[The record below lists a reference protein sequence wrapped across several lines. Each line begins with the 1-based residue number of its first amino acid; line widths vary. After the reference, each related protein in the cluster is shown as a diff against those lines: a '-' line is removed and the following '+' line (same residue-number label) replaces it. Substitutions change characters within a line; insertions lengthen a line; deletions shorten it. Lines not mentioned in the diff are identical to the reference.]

1 MTVSQAEIDIEK
13 GASAASPYVPRM
25 ARIVAAGQ
33 MTETERFFRL
43 ELEDGKP
50 LGYEPGQFVGVTVF
64 GVGESPISICSSPTQ
79 GNAFELTV
87 RKVGMVTSALM
98 KYGEGDRLGI
108 RGPFGNHFGY
118 EAMKGQD
125 VLFVA
130 GGLGL
135 APTRSLIRYVL
146 DKRKDYGKVTIL
158 VGAREP
164 KLLLFREELA
174 AWLGRKDAD
183 CRVTVDRPDASWKG
197 NVGVITRLF
206 RQVKLEAAQTYA
218 VIVGPPVMF
227 KFTVLEALAGGIPEH
242 RIICSLERHM
252 KCGIGKCGHCQ
263 IRGVYVCRDGPV
275 FTYEQVKRLREGI

>member
-1 MTVSQAEIDIEK
+1 VTQTDIEA
-13 GASAASPYVPRM
+13 GATAESPYVPKM
-25 ARIVAAGQ
+25 ARVVAADQ

-43 ELEDGKP
+43 EMEGPP
-50 LGYEPGQFVGVTVF
+50 LVYEPGQFVGVTVF

-79 GNAFELTV
+79 GDRIELTV
-87 RKVGMVTSALM
+87 RNIGLVTNAL
-98 KYGEGDRLGI
+98 KGFEAGDRLGI
-108 RGPFGNHFGY
+108 RGPFGNGFDY

-146 DKRKDYGKVTIL
+146 DTRDDFGKVTIL
-158 VGAREP
+158 VGARQP
-164 KLLLFREELA
+164 DLLLFRDELVQ
-174 AWLGRKDAD
+174 WTDRNDVETH
-183 CRVTVDRPDASWKG
+183 VTVDRGDAQWQG
-197 NVGVITRLF
+197 EVGVITRLF
-206 RQVKLEAAQTYA
+206 RKIEIDASRTYA

-227 KFTVLEALAGGIPEH
+227 KFTVLEVLASGVPEH

-275 FTYEQVKRLREGI
+275 FTYEQVKGLREGI

>member
-1 MTVSQAEIDIEK
+1 VTQTDIQHGAVAE
-13 GASAASPYVPRM
+13 SPYVPRM
-25 ARIVAAGQ
+25 ARIISAER

-43 ELEDGKP
+43 AMEGDP
-50 LGYEPGQFVGVTVF
+50 LAYEPGQFVGVTVF
-64 GVGESPISICSSPTQ
+64 GVGEAPISLCSSPTQ
-79 GNAFELTV
+79 GPEFELTV
-87 RKVGMVTSALM
+87 RSVGLVTNRLREF
-98 KYGEGDRLGI
+98 GEGDRLGI
-108 RGPFGNHFGY
+108 RGPFGNTFPY

-146 DKRKDYGKVTIL
+146 DNREDYGKVAIL

-164 KLLLFREELA
+164 GLLLFKEELQQ
-174 AWLGRKDAD
+174 WTRRDDTETL
-183 CRVTVDRPDASWKG
+183 VTVDRPDDSWDG

-206 RQVKLEAAQTYA
+206 SKITIEPARTYA
-218 VIVGPPVMF
+218 VVVGPPVMF
-227 KFTVLEALAGGIPEH
+227 KFTVLEALAEGIPES

-252 KCGIGKCGHCQ
+252 KCGVGKCGHCQ
-263 IRGVYVCRDGPV
+263 IRGTYVCRDGPV

>member
-1 MTVSQAEIDIEK
+1 VTQSDIEK
-13 GASAASPYVPRM
+13 GAAAVSPYVPKM
-25 ARIVAAGQ
+25 ARIVAADQ

-43 ELEDGKP
+43 EMEGEP
-50 LGYEPGQFVGVTVF
+50 LAYEPGQFVGVTVF

-79 GNAFELTV
+79 GETIELTV
-87 RKVGMVTSALM
+87 RSVGLVTDALRTF
-98 KYGEGDRLGI
+98 EAGDRVGI
-108 RGPFGNHFGY
+108 RGPFGNGFDYG
-118 EAMKGQD
+118 AMKGQD

-146 DKRKDYGKVTIL
+146 DKREDFGKVTIL

-164 KLLLFREELA
+164 NLLLFREEIA
-174 AWLGRKDAD
+174 EWVERSDAD
-183 CRVTVDRPDASWKG
+183 TLVTVDQPDKDWKG

-206 RQVKLEAAQTYA
+206 RQVEIDPARTYA
-218 VIVGPPVMF
+218 VVVGPPVMF
-227 KFTVLEALAGGIPEH
+227 KFTVLEALAAGVPEH

-252 KCGIGKCGHCQ
+252 KCGVGKCGHCQ

>member
-1 MTVSQAEIDIEK
+1 VTQTDIEQ
-13 GASAASPYVPRM
+13 GATAESPYVPKM
-25 ARIVAAGQ
+25 ARIVAAEQ
-33 MTETERFFRL
+33 MTETERFFRI
-43 ELEDGKP
+43 EMEGRP
-50 LGYEPGQFVGVTVF
+50 LVYEPGQFVGVTVF
-64 GVGESPISICSSPTQ
+64 GVGEAPISICSSPTQ
-79 GNAFELTV
+79 GEAFELTV
-87 RKVGMVTSALM
+87 RSVGMVTNAL
-98 KYGEGDRLGI
+98 KGFEAGDRLGI
-108 RGPFGNHFGY
+108 RGPFGHGFDHD
-118 EAMKGQD
+118 AMKGQD

-146 DKRKDYGKVTIL
+146 DKRSDFGNVTIL

-164 KLLLFREELA
+164 DLLLFRDELV
-174 AWLGRKDAD
+174 AWTERDD
-183 CRVTVDRPDASWKG
+183 VDTHVTVDRGDETWQG
-197 NVGVITRLF
+197 EVGVITRLF
-206 RQVKLEAAQTYA
+206 RKIEVDAARTYA

-275 FTYEQVKRLREGI
+275 FTYEQVRNLREGI